1 MEISVVIIS
10 KSTPLCNSCIF
21 KLLDFPIIK
30 YILYIREG
38 LIMELY
44 NIGKNIQRL
53 RKEKGLTQEELSAKA
68 GISKNHL
75 SRIETGVGSMS
86 LDSLIIIANALN
98 TTPDYILL
106 GEYNIT
112 PERASLFM
120 HDKLKGLTSDEISYI
135 MKATDMFH
143 ELKVNRKNK

>member
-1 MEISVVIIS
+1 
-10 KSTPLCNSCIF
+10 
-21 KLLDFPIIK
+21 
-30 YILYIREG
+30 
-38 LIMELY
+38 MELY